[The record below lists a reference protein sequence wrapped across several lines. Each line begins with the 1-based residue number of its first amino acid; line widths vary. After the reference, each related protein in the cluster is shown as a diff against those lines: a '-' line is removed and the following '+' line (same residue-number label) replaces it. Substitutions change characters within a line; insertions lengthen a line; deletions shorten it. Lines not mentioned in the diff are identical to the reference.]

1 MVKISSIFALGVL
14 VTVMQFFGFSSDT
27 KNYFYFLAG
36 ILIVILSV
44 LIRGELHE
52 VLRHLHGAEIKT
64 DTFSQ
69 SAPQQKEENK

>member
-1 MVKISSIFALGVL
+1 MVKISTIFGLGVL
-14 VTVMQFFGFSSDT
+14 IAVMQFLGFSSSV

-36 ILIVILSV
+36 LGVAILSV